1 MKVIRHAVC
10 LTKPVKG
17 ETLHWSDNWK
27 QRVICWRAWS
37 FKIII
42 LPCRY
47 CTCTYSIYI
56 LYKWHIRTRYSFD
69 CTLVSLVTNVQ
80 ASRYVVGKYSFHMF
94 NVSACQKCAVSYY
107 GEAQHGMLPFMCHR
121 LVTFNVG
128 GGYILRPDND
138 TFLWVIYVIN
148 KWLRCQ

>member
-27 QRVICWRAWS
+27 QRVICWRPWS
-37 FKIII
+37 SKIII
-42 LPCRY
+42 IPCRY

-69 CTLVSLVTNVQ
+69 CTLVSVVTNVQ

-94 NVSACQKCAVSYY
+94 NVSACQKCTVSYY
-107 GEAQHGMLPFMCHR
+107 AQRLNMACCLSCVTDLSHSMWGVVISSVLTMIFIFILFMGDIR
-121 LVTFNVG
+121 
-128 GGYILRPDND
+128 D
-138 TFLWVIYVIN
+138 
-148 KWLRCQ
+148 